1 VSQAGGFGSSEDFAM
16 QMMGSLFS
24 SMLSSALAPQPD
36 TTYQQQQ
43 LLQQKIAAKKK
54 KEAMKKQAAEN
65 WKNLQKQE
73 EANKVKAE
81 EKKREKGRGLLA
93 KMGSVDDGKL
103 EPFKWDTPELEVKPV
118 GTGAYDTSG
127 YTSWQRLLCASY
139 FSGKALEASRGGDAE
154 GAAFMNTQAD
164 RVTAGEM
171 TDVECQL
178 PGLQQLADAQRQNL
192 KQNTRLTKMVKLMP
206 TIQEKVK
213 HLQEIEIKISEVKKE
228 KTDAKEKFETAKV
241 KVEEAKVQAE
251 SAQTPEEKT
260 EADDLLQQA
269 LALQDEAEAQVDRAK
284 QKEEEYAK
292 TKETDLDDLKNLK
305 EKLNNGTANE

>member
-1 VSQAGGFGSSEDFAM
+1 M

-36 TTYQQQQ
+36 TAYRQQQ
-43 LLQQKIAAKKK
+43 LLQQQMAAKKK
-54 KEAMKKQAAEN
+54 KEAMKKQAIEQ
-65 WKNLQKQE
+65 WKNLQKQGD
-73 EANKVKAE
+73 ANKVE
-81 EKKREKGRGLLA
+81 EETKKKERGKGLLA
-93 KMGSVDDGKL
+93 KMENIGGGGGLKPFKPNTSKL
-103 EPFKWDTPELEVKPV
+103 EAKPI

-127 YTSWQRLLCASY
+127 YTSWQRLLCAAY

-154 GAAFMNTQAD
+154 GSVFMNTQAD

-178 PGLQQLADAQRQNL
+178 PGLQQFGDAQRQNL
-192 KQNTRLTKMVKLMP
+192 KENNRLTKMVKLMP

-213 HLQEIEIKISEVKKE
+213 HLQEIEIKLNEVKKE
-228 KTDAKEKFETAKV
+228 RAGAEEKFETAKV
-241 KVEEAKVQAE
+241 KVGEAKVQTE
-251 SAQTPEEKT
+251 SARTPEEKT

-292 TKETDLDDLKNLK
+292 VKEKDLGELRNLK
-305 EKLNNGTANE
+305 EDLKSGVANE

>member
-1 VSQAGGFGSSEDFAM
+1 
-16 QMMGSLFS
+16 MMGSLFA
-24 SMLSSALAPQPD
+24 SMLANALAPPPD

-54 KEAMKKQAAEN
+54 QEAKKKAAIEQ
-65 WKNLQKQE
+65 WKKLKDKE
-73 EANKVKAE
+73 EANKVKEE
-81 EKKREKGRGLLA
+81 EKKRERGRELLA
-93 KMGSVDDGKL
+93 KMGSLGDGGLDDRGLDDGGLK
-103 EPFKWDTPELEVKPV
+103 PFKWDTPELEAEPI

-127 YTSWQRLLCASY
+127 YTSWQRLLCAAY
-139 FSGKALEASRGGDAE
+139 FSSKALEASRRGDAE

-178 PGLQQLADAQRQNL
+178 PGLQQLGDVQRQNL
-192 KQNTRLTKMVKLMP
+192 KQNTRLTEMVKLMP

-213 HLQEIEIKISEVKKE
+213 HFQEIEIKLSEVKKE
-228 KTDAKEKFETAKV
+228 RVDAGKKFEDAKV

-284 QKEEEYAK
+284 QKEGEYAK
-292 TKETDLDDLKNLK
+292 IKENDLRDLKDLR
-305 EKLNNGTANE
+305 EKMNSGPSTE

>member
-1 VSQAGGFGSSEDFAM
+1 
-16 QMMGSLFS
+16 MMGDLFA
-24 SMLSSALAPQPD
+24 SMLANALAPQPD

-65 WKNLQKQE
+65 LKKLKKQE
-73 EANKVKAE
+73 EANKVKE
-81 EKKREKGRGLLA
+81 EERKREKGRELLA
-93 KMGSVDDGKL
+93 KMGSLDDGKL

-127 YTSWQRLLCASY
+127 YTSWQRMLCAAY
-139 FSGKALEASRGGDAE
+139 FSSKSLEEMRNGNSE

-164 RVTAGEM
+164 KVTAGEM
-171 TDVECQL
+171 TDIECQL
-178 PGLQQLADAQRQNL
+178 PALQQLGDVQRENL
-192 KQNTRLTKMVKLMP
+192 KQNKRLTEMVKLMP

-213 HLQEIEIKISEVKKE
+213 HLQEIEIKLSEAKKE
-228 KTDAKEKFETAKV
+228 RADAEEKFETAKV
-241 KVEEAKVQAE
+241 KVEEATVQVE

-269 LALQDEAEAQVDRAK
+269 FALQDEASAQIEKAK
-284 QKEEEYAK
+284 QEEKEYAK
-292 TKETDLDDLKNLK
+292 IQEKDLSELKDLK
-305 EKLNNGTANE
+305 EKLNNGRANE